1 MPVDVGT
8 DHGRGLLAR
17 LKRHGHRQAVVNNGS
32 GVMGVTIRR
41 GPAGEFCLAV
51 WELPARDPVAA
62 FAPFADTPFA
72 ALLHGAADAGGRG
85 RFSIIAADPFRTITS
100 HGPEVRVD
108 GQAVAGDP
116 FTVLEREL
124 AAHSLPPGVAPEP
137 FGGGAVGF
145 LGYELGRVLER
156 LPARHGDGDGTPD
169 MLVGLYDTAAVFDA
183 QGTRAWV
190 VSTGF
195 PDTEPAARQ
204 ARALARGA
212 ALAERLAHAPGPL
225 PPPAA
230 GTARWTAEMTRG
242 QYTAQVARVLDY
254 IRAGD
259 IFQANFTGRF
269 LADRPAGVGVFDLYR
284 RLLAQS
290 PAPFAACLTGDGGY
304 GIASASPERFIR
316 LSADGAIET
325 RPIKGTRPRG
335 RSGDEDAALAADLA
349 ASVKDRA
356 ENLMITD
363 LLRND
368 IGRVARI
375 GSVRVPSLCA
385 VETFASVH
393 HLVSVVEGRLRPGI
407 GPVGLLRATF
417 PGGSITGAPKIRAM
431 EIIDELEAARRGPYC
446 GSAVWIGFDG
456 AMDSSILIRT
466 LTVTPAQV
474 VAQAGGGI
482 VADSDPGLEHD
493 EMMVKIAPLLRSV
506 EAQTKP
512 PAAK

>member
-1 MPVDVGT
+1 MD
-8 DHGRGLLAR
+8 
-17 LKRHGHRQAVVNNGS
+17 AVIRREPAGDAV
-32 GVMGVTIRR
+32 IRR
-41 GPAGEFCLAV
+41 GPAGDFCLAV
-51 WELPARDPVAA
+51 WEVPYRDPVAA
-62 FAPFADTPFA
+62 FAPFAGTPFA
-72 ALLHGAADAGGRG
+72 ALLHGAADPGGRG
-85 RFSIIAADPFRTITS
+85 RFSIVAADPFRTITA
-100 HGPEVRVD
+100 HGTAVTVD
-108 GQAVAGDP
+108 GDAVAGDP
-116 FTVLEREL
+116 FAVLEREL
-124 AAHSLPPGVAPEP
+124 AAHTLPPGVAPAP
-137 FGGGAVGF
+137 FGGGAIGF

-156 LPARHGDGDGTPD
+156 LPARHGGGDGTPD
-169 MLVGLYDTAAVFDA
+169 MLVGLYDTAAVFD
-183 QGTRAWV
+183 GRERRAWV

-195 PDTEPAARQ
+195 PERGPAARQ

-212 ALAERLAHAPGPL
+212 TLAAQVASAPDTL

-230 GTARWTAEMTRG
+230 GTAPWVPEMMRDR
-242 QYTAQVARVLDY
+242 YMAQVARVLDY

-259 IFQANFTGRF
+259 IFQANVTGRF
-269 LADRPAGVGVFDLYR
+269 LAERPAGVGVFDLYR
-284 RLLAQS
+284 RLLARS

-304 GIASASPERFIR
+304 GIASASPERFLK
-316 LSADGAIET
+316 LSADGHLET

-335 RSGDEDAALAADLA
+335 RTDAEDAALAADLA

-393 HLVSVVEGRLRPGI
+393 HLVSVVEGRLRPGL
-407 GPVGLLRATF
+407 GPVDALRATF

-466 LTVTPAQV
+466 LTVTPARV
-474 VAQAGGGI
+474 IAQAGGGI

-493 EMMVKIAPLLRSV
+493 EMMTKITPLLRAV
-506 EAQTKP
+506 DG
-512 PAAK
+512 